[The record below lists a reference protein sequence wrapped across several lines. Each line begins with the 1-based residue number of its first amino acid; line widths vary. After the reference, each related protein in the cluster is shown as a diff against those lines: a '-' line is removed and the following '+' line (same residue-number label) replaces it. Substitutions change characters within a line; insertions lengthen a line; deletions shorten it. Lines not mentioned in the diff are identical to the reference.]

1 MYKYIDYTLFLIIT
15 QKTMALPYQAAV
27 TGQPYKNNG
36 GVVLNGGNTD
46 SSVVVSKTPANI
58 AVNLGYG
65 AKIVLAVSPSQSG
78 TLGTYKPYS
87 AGTFAYQQLA
97 GDYTSF
103 VIGTKISGVTATNLR
118 GGGTD
123 VSLFRA
129 IPLREG
135 TRRLTITSWSY
146 TTHEATKAVT
156 AGDASSFGE
165 DHAGRPTDA
174 VPGEL
179 VYQYGGP
186 NPLQDNYKPRTN
198 P

>member
-1 MYKYIDYTLFLIIT
+1 MT
-15 QKTMALPYQAAV
+15 LPYQKAV

-46 SSVVVSKTPANI
+46 SSVVVSKTPADI
-58 AVNLGYG
+58 ASNLGYG
-65 AKIVLAVSPSQSG
+65 TNIVLAVSAAQSG
-78 TLGTYKPYS
+78 HLGTYKPFS

-103 VIGTKISGVTATNLR
+103 VIGTKISGVASTRLR
-118 GGGTD
+118 SGGTD

-135 TRRLTITSWSY
+135 TRRLSITSFSY
-146 TTHEATKAVT
+146 TTHAATKGGT
-156 AGDASSFGE
+156 AGDASSFGT
-165 DHAGRPTDA
+165 DHAARPTDA

-186 NPLQDNYKPRTN
+186 TPLQDDYKPRTGT
-198 P
+198 